1 MKPIPGQRNALITSR
16 YEGPWTGL
24 TTCRFS
30 TSTVFPVADHTQA
43 LEAAWSYLH
52 NTDASALVASEN
64 RLDSDLREQLAEDGF
79 RFAET
84 GPDNCWQ
91 SEQGAEAQGAMST
104 SLSGAGSLWLLTSGT
119 TGRPHR
125 VEHTW
130 DSLASA
136 VSRQPPQ
143 RWLLP
148 YAPGTYAWWQ
158 LVALSLSCAD
168 QDLVT
173 VEPAALDTWPVIARD
188 TGVTSV
194 SATPTFWRTALLRVG
209 PDLSSLPLRQI
220 TLGGEPV
227 DQPVLDQLTRLFPE
241 ARISWVYA
249 ASETGAVFAVH
260 DGRAGFPVEWLQTG
274 VDEPEQS
281 RGPGG
286 QVRLCLDDG
295 ELVVSAPGQARGL
308 TGVIRTG
315 DRAEI
320 REGRV
325 HITGRIG
332 HDEINVGG
340 TKVRTSEVQKVLLDH
355 PSVAWARVFP
365 RKAPVIGH
373 VVAAEIVTSEEVS
386 TTDIIAW
393 CRERLIA
400 AAVPQMVRRLDQ
412 PPMTGAL
419 KSRA

>member
-1 MKPIPGQRNALITSR
+1 MKQIPGQRNTLITSR

-52 NTDASALVASEN
+52 QTDASALVASEN
-64 RLDSDLREQLAEDGF
+64 RLDSGLREQLAEDGF
-79 RFAET
+79 RFAEA

-91 SEQGAEAQGAMST
+91 SEQGAEAQGAMNT
-104 SLSGAGSLWLLTSGT
+104 SPSGAGSLWLLTSGT

-158 LVALSLSCAD
+158 LVALSLNCAD

-188 TGVTSV
+188 TGVTAV

-249 ASETGAVFAVH
+249 ASETVPCSPCTTAAPGSPLSGCKRGWTSPSSRVDPEVRFASVWTT
-260 DGRAGFPVEWLQTG
+260 ASWWFP
-274 VDEPEQS
+274 
-281 RGPGG
+281 
-286 QVRLCLDDG
+286 
-295 ELVVSAPGQARGL
+295 APGQL
-308 TGVIRTG
+308 
-315 DRAEI
+315 
-320 REGRV
+320 
-325 HITGRIG
+325 
-332 HDEINVGG
+332 
-340 TKVRTSEVQKVLLDH
+340 
-355 PSVAWARVFP
+355 
-365 RKAPVIGH
+365 
-373 VVAAEIVTSEEVS
+373 AA
-386 TTDIIAW
+386 
-393 CRERLIA
+393 
-400 AAVPQMVRRLDQ
+400 
-412 PPMTGAL
+412 
-419 KSRA
+419 